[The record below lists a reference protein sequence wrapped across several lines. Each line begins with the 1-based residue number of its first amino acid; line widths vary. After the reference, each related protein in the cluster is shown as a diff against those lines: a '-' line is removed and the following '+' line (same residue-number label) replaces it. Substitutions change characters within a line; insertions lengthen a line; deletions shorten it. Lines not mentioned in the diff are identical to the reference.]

1 MSKQYLGIDHQK
13 NLVPAANVT
22 YGGENSLFEVYLV
35 VSSYLSIMDV
45 QYNLSNSNL
54 RISKTSLIRTKFYSP
69 TAIFSLYLTPPNS
82 NISVIRTISVV
93 P

>member
-1 MSKQYLGIDHQK
+1 MY
-13 NLVPAANVT
+13 
-22 YGGENSLFEVYLV
+22 
-35 VSSYLSIMDV
+35 V

-54 RISKTSLIRTKFYSP
+54 RNSKTSLIRTKFHSP

-93 P
+93 PWVFELERLYCIIIIIII